1 METEGEADHHIRHIH
16 NNASPTPERPKLPA
30 NNLGI
35 FCSACLRL
43 DYRKIVPSPVKVK
56 EPPLLS
62 TRMSSCRNECPAIAN
77 VLPEPSKE
85 ERNSEQESK
94 TPKPR
99 NEEKEAA
106 AG

>member
-1 METEGEADHHIRHIH
+1 
-16 NNASPTPERPKLPA
+16 
-30 NNLGI
+30 
-35 FCSACLRL
+35 
-43 DYRKIVPSPVKVK
+43 
-56 EPPLLS
+56 
-62 TRMSSCRNECPAIAN
+62 MSSCRNECPAIAN